1 MEIVAAERLN
11 KIGKS
16 PSIVSTRAD
25 FEDDIH
31 TVNELLLQSSAVNS
45 SGSEESLN
53 GYNSGAGGGDVTRE
67 DEETD
72 QWAQRKKRG
81 SSKRSISR
89 LLSFTK
95 ARINGSHDAS
105 CRSQQQQGSPEDRS
119 GGGACKRT
127 TDDRQQLA
135 APATIPL
142 QTTLRSPSLCRHRPG
157 SFVHQSGVTGQG
169 QGQPPDAV

>member
-1 MEIVAAERLN
+1 
-11 KIGKS
+11 
-16 PSIVSTRAD
+16 
-25 FEDDIH
+25 
-31 TVNELLLQSSAVNS
+31 VNS

-53 GYNSGAGGGDVTRE
+53 GYNSGAGGGDVTRD

-89 LLSFTK
+89 LLSLTK

-105 CRSQQQQGSPEDRS
+105 CRSQQQQQQQQGHRRI
-119 GGGACKRT
+119 GVGAGLVNG
-127 TDDRQQLA
+127 RQMIDSSWLLLQLFH
-135 APATIPL
+135 
-142 QTTLRSPSLCRHRPG
+142 CRQHCAVHRCVG
-157 SFVHQSGVTGQG
+157 IGQASFVHQSSVTGQG